1 MVSRRQ
7 IKQAIEILSNAC
19 EEDFIGLK
27 NEIQDSINVA
37 RGLIESTESKIT
49 ALTKDQGKSQL
60 YGFTSAYVRKLKH
73 KHDESVKNFV

>member
-7 IKQAIEILSNAC
+7 IKHAIEVLSNAC

-49 ALTKDQGKSQL
+49 ALP
-60 YGFTSAYVRKLKH
+60 VH
-73 KHDESVKNFV
+73 M